1 MGLSSLRKSLL
12 GRVIRM
18 VAVYFR
24 KMTRGDGYKIS
35 QVPDRW
41 RTEVVAM
48 LHENGWVINSDGTA
62 SKE

>member
-1 MGLSSLRKSLL
+1 
-12 GRVIRM
+12 M

-24 KMTRGDGYKIS
+24 KMTRGDGYKIT